1 MRKMAKVI
9 GMVLLLTVGS
19 IPFRTFAADLT
30 TASVKFQVMSQITG
44 DETTEDA
51 DVTFVLTADDA
62 AAPMPKS
69 DTVTIHG
76 TGEAEFDEITYT
88 SAGTYTYTI
97 TEKDEQL
104 PGYTYDPSVYHL
116 TVIVA
121 TQADGSLKAL
131 VYAKKDLER
140 AKSAEIL
147 FQTDHQKLEEPTPT
161 PEVPT
166 PTPEEP
172 TPTPEE
178 LTPTPTPEEP
188 TPTPEEPT
196 PTPEELTPTPTP
208 EEPTPTPEEPTPTPE
223 EPTPTPEEPTPTP
236 EEPTPTPE
244 ELTPTPEA
252 PTPIPES
259 PAPTITPS
267 APNSNTPTTAS
278 SVGTSAPKTGDPTNL
293 ILWVALL
300 LASGVATASGT
311 WLFKRR

>member
-1 MRKMAKVI
+1 MNIVQMRKMAKVI

-172 TPTPEE
+172 TPTPEV
-178 LTPTPTPEEP
+178 PTPTPEEP

-223 EPTPTPEEPTPTP
+223 EPTPTPEELT
-236 EEPTPTPE
+236 PTPTPE

>member
-1 MRKMAKVI
+1 
-9 GMVLLLTVGS
+9 
-19 IPFRTFAADLT
+19 
-30 TASVKFQVMSQITG
+30 MSQITG

-178 LTPTPTPEEP
+178 LTPTPTPEELTP

-196 PTPEELTPTPTP
+196 PTPEELT
-208 EEPTPTPEEPTPTPE
+208 
-223 EPTPTPEEPTPTP
+223 
-236 EEPTPTPE
+236 PTPTPE